1 VFKIGEAATN
11 VRSRTPMFLVA
22 TLSEPMMSRSIWL
35 KGALVLGLVVAVAA
49 AQETTP
55 RKSPRGRLPAYW
67 NDVVE
72 PEQKDQ
78 LYAIQKKYEAQIDE
92 LEAQIEAL
100 EAKRETEMTALLT
113 PDQKEKLGRVRAFWE
128 NEQALKRAKET
139 KAATG
144 APPASASPATG
155 EAPAPAAPQ
164 P

>member
-1 VFKIGEAATN
+1 VFKIGGAATN
-11 VRSRTPMFLVA
+11 VRSRTPLFLVA

-55 RKSPRGRLPAYW
+55 KKSPRGRLPAYW

-100 EAKRETEMTALLT
+100 EGKREAEMLELLT

-144 APPASASPATG
+144 AAPAATG
-155 EAPAPAAPQ
+155 TPAPAAPQ

>member
-1 VFKIGEAATN
+1 
-11 VRSRTPMFLVA
+11 
-22 TLSEPMMSRSIWL
+22 MSRSIWL

-72 PEQKDQ
+72 PDQKDQ
-78 LYAIQKKYEAQIDE
+78 LYAIQKKYEAEIDE

-100 EAKRETEMTALLT
+100 EAKRETEMIALLS
-113 PDQKEKLGRVRAFWE
+113 PDQKEKLERVRAFWR
-128 NEQALKRAKET
+128 NEQELKRKKE
-139 KAATG
+139 AA
-144 APPASASPATG
+144 ASK
-155 EAPAPAAPQ
+155 PAPAASEVAPESAASQ